1 MDYLLFVLFLAA
13 STSSSSASKEP
24 PSSDDDDDGDD
35 DEDHDLMDDDDEDEE
50 DEMPLDMEEV
60 ENASKKARQ
69 EEEIH
74 SEHVQVRYFAGFIS
88 YCIHFQKG
96 FRRRKNT

>member
-1 MDYLLFVLFLAA
+1 
-13 STSSSSASKEP
+13 
-24 PSSDDDDDGDD
+24 
-35 DEDHDLMDDDDEDEE
+35 MDDDDEDDEE

-74 SEHVQVRYFAGFIS
+74 SEHVQVSGHSEYHKSMAILDLTVTVSSIVFNLIF
-88 YCIHFQKG
+88 F
-96 FRRRKNT
+96 

>member
-1 MDYLLFVLFLAA
+1 
-13 STSSSSASKEP
+13 
-24 PSSDDDDDGDD
+24 
-35 DEDHDLMDDDDEDEE
+35 MDDDDEDDEE

-74 SEHVQVRYFAGFIS
+74 SEHVQVRSIF
-88 YCIHFQKG
+88 FQQ
-96 FRRRKNT
+96 RRC

>member
-1 MDYLLFVLFLAA
+1 
-13 STSSSSASKEP
+13 
-24 PSSDDDDDGDD
+24 
-35 DEDHDLMDDDDEDEE
+35 MDDDDEDDEE

-74 SEHVQVRYFAGFIS
+74 SEHVQVRSIFFQQRLVMS
-88 YCIHFQKG
+88 YSLIP
-96 FRRRKNT
+96 